1 MPDYRTRSTQSLFF
15 FVLNFVTSIL
25 PALFFTTLVTLFL
38 IGYTKP
44 KLAVIALSHLNG
56 QFSLQPYSNGMQNIS
71 RTTIFCVKS
80 MWCIWSLKNIK
91 IPSSS

>member
-1 MPDYRTRSTQSLFF
+1 MPDYRDASHTAPLKVLFF
-15 FVLNFVTSIL
+15 
-25 PALFFTTLVTLFL
+25 VTLDTFFL

-44 KLAVIALSHLNG
+44 KLAVIASSHLNG

-71 RTTIFCVKS
+71 HTTIFCVKS
-80 MWCIWSLKNIK
+80 MWCIWSLENIK